1 MRFIRAI
8 ALLFVSILFFQCQKE
23 VSYIGQPDMPVAT
36 PDPLTARLQGTVL
49 NENGQPAQGVT
60 VKVGNQTATTDARGY
75 FRFQNASL
83 DKKSAVVTAEMSG
96 YFKAYRSFAATTGTN
111 QVIIKLIKKALIG
124 SVDAATGGSV
134 TLSNGAKIALP
145 ANGVVKASNN
155 SAYTGSV
162 NVYAAYIDPTT
173 SDIDQVVPGSFMA
186 NDKNGARVILS
197 SFGML
202 AVELES
208 SSAEKLQIKSGSAA
222 TLTTPI
228 PSSLQSNA
236 PQTIALWS
244 VDETTGI
251 WKEEGTATK
260 QGNVYV
266 GDVKHFSFWNC
277 DVSVNAVYLS
287 MTVKNAAGAPLVYAK
302 VRIKR
307 TGQYSTQTNGYTDS
321 LGQVSGYVPN
331 GEALILE
338 VLDQCNNAIY
348 TQNIGPFSQA
358 TNLGVITI
366 TNTATSVVTV
376 TGKLLNCSGT
386 PVTSGFAIVHY
397 GYFTSYASV
406 DAQGNFSTNFTSC
419 IGSPATLSIT
429 GIDNAAQQQSAQTT
443 VTTVVP
449 LTNAGNI
456 TACGTSST
464 QFFNYTLDGTSYSIG
479 ATPAVD
485 SLTAWTMMDSSA
497 AGGYTTF
504 LSGFKMGGSN
514 NNISLRFSHTF
525 QTPGTYTLLP
535 VIGVNGFAQA
545 MPIAPST
552 VTVTNFPTVPGQF
565 YEGTF
570 SATFNATGSVHTL
583 TGSFKI
589 RK

>member
-1 MRFIRAI
+1 V
-8 ALLFVSILFFQCQKE
+8 FVSILFFQCQKE
-23 VSYIGQPDMPVAT
+23 LSGDAVPPPAGNSIVK

-49 NENGQPAQGVT
+49 NEAGQPTQGVT

-111 QVIIKLIKKALIG
+111 QVVIKLIKKALIG

-277 DVSVNAVYLS
+277 DVSVNATTIS
-287 MTVKNAAGAPLVYAK
+287 MTIKDPSGAPLTYAMVQLK
-302 VRIKR
+302 T
-307 TGQYSTQTNGYTDS
+307 TGQNPTQSVGWTDS
-321 LGQVSGYVPN
+321 LGQVAGYVPA
-331 GEALILE
+331 GIPLILD
-338 VLDQCNNAIY
+338 VKGQCSNSIY
-348 TQNIGPFSQA
+348 TQNIAPITQP
-358 TNLGVITI
+358 TNLGVITV
-366 TNTATSVVTV
+366 TNSNNSLVTIHG
-376 TGKLLNCSGT
+376 TILNCSGS
-386 PVTSGFAIVHY
+386 PVTSGYAIIYY
-397 GYFTSYASV
+397 GYLTVYVATNSA
-406 DAQGNFSTNFTSC
+406 GNFSSTFPVC
-419 IGSPATLSIT
+419 GTLAPSFSVL
-429 GIDNAAQQQSAQTT
+429 GIDLTTQQQSGLVTAQTT
-443 VTTVVP
+443 AP
-449 LTNAGNI
+449 ATNVGALQ
-456 TACGTSST
+456 ACGMSSAEYL
-464 QFFNYTLDGTSYSIG
+464 NYTLDGSNYSLG
-479 ATPAVD
+479 PAD
-485 SLTAWTMMDSSA
+485 
-497 AGGYTTF
+497 
-504 LSGFKMGGSN
+504 
-514 NNISLRFSHTF
+514 SLRFQSSFSNLGNETLISGKQLSGTAKLSLKYTHGSPAAPGSF
-525 QTPGTYTLLP
+525 PILWINAGSYGPITPNSG
-535 VIGVNGFAQA
+535 
-545 MPIAPST
+545 ST
-552 VTVTNFPTVPGQF
+552 VTITNYPATITDFL
-565 YEGTF
+565 EGSFT
-570 SATFNATGSVHTL
+570 AQFNAGGAVHNVN
-583 TGSFKI
+583 GNFRI